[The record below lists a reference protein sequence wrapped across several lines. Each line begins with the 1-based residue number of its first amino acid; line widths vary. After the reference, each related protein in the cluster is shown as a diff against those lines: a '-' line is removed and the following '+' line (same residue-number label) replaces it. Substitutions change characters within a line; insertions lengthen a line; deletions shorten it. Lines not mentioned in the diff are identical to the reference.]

1 MDTALIRGNRTQGI
15 DNFLQ
20 GGGAGNSTVW
30 VEEEGPFGNNG
41 EECGR
46 YTHWVPLSDHREAS
60 EATKIRDI
68 GDSWVKRC
76 TGGSRNTVGGDLHRE
91 TEVNLRS
98 VVGAKFSI

>member
-1 MDTALIRGNRTQGI
+1 MDTALTIGDRTQGI
-15 DNFLQ
+15 GNVLH

>member
-20 GGGAGNSTVW
+20 GGGAGNSTVC
-30 VEEEGPFGNNG
+30 VVDVGPFGNNG

-46 YTHWVPLSDHREAS
+46 YTHWVPLSDHGEAS

-68 GDSWVKRC
+68 RD
-76 TGGSRNTVGGDLHRE
+76 
-91 TEVNLRS
+91 
-98 VVGAKFSI
+98 A